1 MENTYSKTPNPK
13 DKNIQIDKIEVE
25 NVEDASF
32 EKIGEDANKTTKNY
46 SNPDLNGSFNEE

>member
-1 MENTYSKTPNPK
+1 MPNPK

-32 EKIGEDANKTTKNY
+32 EKIGEDANKTAKN
-46 SNPDLNGSFNEE
+46 